1 MCLVVIVEAV
11 GTKHL
16 NDGLSLHL
24 RFGDIS
30 EVDASRVALELDVEA
45 ELVALYR
52 RSQIIYVLHHEAPVG
67 LLRIVARVLERLHE
81 QCLRSVGI
89 VGGKLAHLIG
99 HAAVCVLIGNG
110 KHLVGLQL
118 CLERYVSESRIYGI
132 FRRIEQSCLLQFLIV
147 GSAFKSWYGVERSR
161 CLVDVACGSILIHH
175 TLILG
180 IGCIRRHGLS
190 SHSPRRIGYTGVLAE
205 VGKGYDVAG
214 VGCSGGLVGCP
225 HFYAVNLYARRDVGQ
240 RAHPVVILV
249 VEELRKEEVAVFL
262 IVSRSYLKRREL
274 LASLG

>member
-24 RFGDIS
+24 RFGYIS
-30 EVDASRVALELDVEA
+30 KVDACRVALELDIEA

-52 RSQIIYVLHHEAPVG
+52 RSQIIYVLHHQSPVG
-67 LLRIVARVLERLHE
+67 LLRIVARILERLHE
-81 QCLRSVGI
+81 QRLRSIGI

-132 FRRIEQSCLLQFLIV
+132 LRRIEQACLLQFLIV
-147 GSAFKSWYGVERSR
+147 GSAFKSRYGVERSR

-175 TLILG
+175 ALILG
-180 IGCIRRHGLS
+180 IGCVGRYGLS
-190 SHSPRRIGYTGVLAE
+190 GHSPRRI
-205 VGKGYDVAG
+205 
-214 VGCSGGLVGCP
+214 
-225 HFYAVNLYARRDVGQ
+225 
-240 RAHPVVILV
+240 
-249 VEELRKEEVAVFL
+249 
-262 IVSRSYLKRREL
+262 
-274 LASLG
+274 

>member
-24 RFGDIS
+24 RFGYIS
-30 EVDASRVALELDVEA
+30 KVDACRIALELDIEA

-52 RSQIIYVLHHEAPVG
+52 RSQIIHVLHHKPPVG
-67 LLRIVARVLERLHE
+67 LLRIVARILERLHE
-81 QCLRSVGI
+81 QRLRSIGI
-89 VGGKLAHLIG
+89 VSGKLAHLIG

-147 GSAFKSWYGVERSR
+147 CSAFKSRYGVER
-161 CLVDVACGSILIHH
+161 G
-175 TLILG
+175 
-180 IGCIRRHGLS
+180 
-190 SHSPRRIGYTGVLAE
+190 
-205 VGKGYDVAG
+205 
-214 VGCSGGLVGCP
+214 
-225 HFYAVNLYARRDVGQ
+225 
-240 RAHPVVILV
+240 
-249 VEELRKEEVAVFL
+249 
-262 IVSRSYLKRREL
+262 
-274 LASLG
+274 